1 MDFFEKYLRLNFM
14 IYPNETKFPG
24 IFFLAAVLFLSGCPG
39 SESNVKPVKDTD
51 VVVATPSPT
60 PAETAADA
68 QMKKAVEDNL
78 KKKNLTGITV
88 EVAGGDVTLSG
99 TVTLDKLPEA
109 MMAANDAKAKKVINK
124 LAVK

>member
-1 MDFFEKYLRLNFM
+1 M
-14 IYPNETKFPG
+14 IYPSETKFPA

-39 SESNVKPVKDTD
+39 SESNAPPVKETD
-51 VVVATPSPT
+51 VVVKTPSPT

-78 KKKNLTGITV
+78 KKKNLTGVTV

-99 TVTLDKLPEA
+99 TVTPDKFAEA
-109 MMAANDAKAKKVINK
+109 IMAANEAKPKHVTNK
-124 LAVK
+124 LTVK